1 MADGAAPDTG
11 RATSARGMLR
21 EWIRL
26 WLREHQGGG
35 ASLPGLREEA
45 IAHFSLNSRFM
56 DALLRE
62 SVGQVFYA
70 EVQGEVAKTR
80 AHGLIIHGDELVRR
94 DEIARRAFLARR
106 DPRKWAGWLEHASPG
121 KHLLV
126 MDMTREQL
134 LVAAAERRQR
144 GNREHAIARLWVAMA
159 DRMEEGQ
166 RVREAFGPEDIER
179 LHVQLSGV
187 PNPVTL
193 DPPAAASGGDSLP
206 AVG

>member
-35 ASLPGLREEA
+35 ASLPGLRE
-45 IAHFSLNSRFM
+45 
-56 DALLRE
+56 
-62 SVGQVFYA
+62 VGQVFYA